1 MIVYQML
8 VQLNTDNAVILQKGV
23 VQMNDSE

>member
-1 MIVYQML
+1 MIIYQML
-8 VQLNTDNAVILQKGV
+8 VQLNTDNAIILEKGV